1 MTSVPVGVNVNDAL
15 SGGEAAA
22 DAAARLKDLP
32 LDFDDAITAAK
43 NAVENNAPGVPGW
56 AAFGDD
62 QTQHMVDVQTHAHS
76 IAENAQDG
84 GAAAAGTDEESA
96 CGFHIPINDL
106 QLM

>member
-1 MTSVPVGVNVNDAL
+1 MSSTPVGVNVNDAQ
-15 SGGEAAA
+15 SDGEASA

-43 NAVENNAPGVPGW
+43 NAVENNAPGVAGW
-56 AAFGDD
+56 GAFGDV
-62 QTQHMVDVQTHAHS
+62 QAQHMIDVQTHAHS

-84 GAAAAGTDEESA
+84 AGAAAGTDEESA
-96 CGFHIPINDL
+96 SEFRIPINDL